1 MLDRLPVLLLKE
13 LVLLPYQ
20 EIKLDLKVDL
30 SQTVVDLA
38 EELYGNKLLIV
49 CLQDIKEESPE
60 LNDLPKIGVIGKI
73 KRKVKLP
80 NGDYRVFVTG
90 LNRVQIKD
98 YRQSLDNKDI
108 LEAIVKRLYI
118 DNSIQEEDKAILKT
132 LKAKVLEYMDN
143 NPSVSNSVT
152 ATIDKIEDL
161 DMLTDVITN
170 FITFDIDKKIMYM
183 NEFDYKVR
191 AQQLIKDI
199 QVELEVINIE
209 NSIDYRIS
217 EALDKEQRNYI
228 IKQKI
233 KLLNEELG
241 TKFNKDTEV
250 ADYMEKI
257 NNLNAST
264 RTKTKLI
271 DEVKKYSY
279 TSDAN
284 PDSSVIRNYLDTVL
298 GLPWNT
304 LSIDEKNIK
313 NIKSSLDKSHYGM
326 EEAKERII
334 EYIVIKKNSN
344 IVKTPII
351 CLVGPPGT
359 GKTTLGMS
367 IAASLNREFAKVSV
381 GGLNDAS
388 ELTGHKRTY
397 LGSSPGIIMQS
408 IAKCGTSNPVILIDE
423 VDKMTK
429 DYHGDPAAVLLDI
442 LDSSQNNQF
451 IDHYIEEPFDLSQ
464 VLFIL
469 TANDLETIP
478 SALKDRLEII
488 NVSSYTVE
496 EKLFIAKKYLIPL
509 IYDEYNI
516 TKYKFSDEILKF
528 IILNYT
534 KEAGVRDLDR
544 YIRKVIRK
552 AYLSEHKGTSIKK
565 EELLEYLGP
574 VKYSSSIKE
583 NHVGCAI
590 TMGVTPYGGIPLT
603 IESIFTSGNGN
614 IQTTGNIEESVKE
627 SCIVAYN
634 YLLSHLDIFKI
645 KEDNINN
652 KDIHINMHNYSV
664 KKAGTSG
671 GLACTVALLSLLL
684 DKKIDDKVCFTGE
697 IDLNGDI
704 LKVGGIKEKVIGA
717 YNEGFKTIFIPKDN
731 KTDVN
736 QIPTKIQSSINII
749 CVSTFEEV
757 YKHLFKKH
765 K

>member
-20 EIKLDLKVDL
+20 EIKLDLKVEL

-60 LNDLPKIGVIGKI
+60 LSDLPKIGVIGKI

-132 LKAKVLEYMDN
+132 LKTKVLEYMEN
-143 NPSVSNSVT
+143 NSSVSNSVT
-152 ATIDKIEDL
+152 STIDKIEDL

-170 FITFDIDKKIMYM
+170 FITFDIGKKIEYM

-191 AQQLIKDI
+191 AQKLIKDI

-209 NSIDYRIS
+209 NSIDYQIS

-241 TKFNKDTEV
+241 STYNKDTEV
-250 ADYMEKI
+250 ADYMDKI
-257 NNLNAST
+257 NNLNASS
-264 RTKTKLI
+264 RTKNKLI

-298 GLPWNT
+298 SLPWNT

-334 EYIVIKKNSN
+334 EYIAIKKTSN
-344 IVKTPII
+344 AVKTPII

-408 IAKCGTSNPVILIDE
+408 ISKCGTSNPVILIDE

-478 SALKDRLEII
+478 AALKDRLEII

-509 IYDEYNI
+509 IYNEYNI
-516 TKYKFSDEILKF
+516 TKYKFSDEILKD
-528 IILNYT
+528 IIINYT

-552 AYLSEHKGTSIKK
+552 AYLSDHKTNTIKK
-565 EELLEYLGP
+565 ENLLEYLGP

-583 NHVGCAI
+583 NHVGCATTI
-590 TMGVTPYGGIPLT
+590 GVTPYGGIPLT

-614 IQTTGNIEESVKE
+614 IQTTGNLEESVKE
-627 SCIVAYN
+627 SCIVSYN
-634 YLLSHLDIFKI
+634 YLLSHLDTFKI
-645 KEDNINN
+645 EEESINN
-652 KDIHINMHNYSV
+652 KDIHINMHNYGV
-664 KKAGTSG
+664 KKTGTSG
-671 GLACTVALLSLLL
+671 GLACTVALLSLIL
-684 DKKIDDKVCFTGE
+684 DKKIEDKICFTGE

-717 YNEGFKTIFIPKDN
+717 YNEGFTTIFIPKDN
-731 KTDVN
+731 KKDVN

-749 CVSTFEEV
+749 CVSTFDEV
-757 YKHLFKKH
+757 YKNLFKKH

>member
-20 EIKLDLKVDL
+20 EIKLDLKVEL
-30 SQTVVDLA
+30 SQEVIDLA
-38 EELYGNKLLIV
+38 EELYGNKILIV
-49 CLQDIKEESPE
+49 CLPNPTNTSPE
-60 LNDLPKIGVIGKI
+60 LKDLPKIGVIGKI
-73 KRKVKLP
+73 KKKIKLP
-80 NGDYRVFVTG
+80 NGDYRIFVTG
-90 LNRVQIKD
+90 LNRVQIRD
-98 YRQSLDNKDI
+98 YRQSLENKDI

-118 DNSIQEEDKAILKT
+118 DNSIAEEDKAILKT
-132 LKAKVLEYMDN
+132 LKAKILEYMEL
-143 NPSVSNSVT
+143 NPGVSNSVT
-152 ATIDKIEDL
+152 STIDKIEDL

-170 FITFDIDKKIMYM
+170 FITFDINKKIEYM

-191 AQQLIKDI
+191 ASKLIKDI

-209 NSIDYRIS
+209 NSIDYQIS
-217 EALDKEQRNYI
+217 EALDKEQRNYL

-241 TKFNKDTEV
+241 STYNKDTEV
-250 ADYMEKI
+250 DNYMEKI
-257 NNLNAST
+257 NNLNIST
-264 RTKTKLI
+264 RTRNKLI

-298 GLPWNT
+298 NLPWNT

-313 NIKSSLDKSHYGM
+313 NIKKSLDKSHYGL

-334 EYIVIKKNSN
+334 EYIAIKKTSKKL
-344 IVKTPII
+344 KTPII

-367 IAASLNREFAKVSV
+367 IADSLNREFAKVSV

-408 IAKCGTSNPVILIDE
+408 ISKCGTSNPVILIDE

-469 TANDLETIP
+469 TANDLDSIP

-488 NVSSYTVE
+488 TISSYSEE
-496 EKLFIAKKYLIPL
+496 EKLYIAKKYLIPL
-509 IYDEYNI
+509 IYEEYNI
-516 TKYKFSDEILKF
+516 TKYKLSDENILE
-528 IILNYT
+528 IINSYT

-544 YIRKVIRK
+544 LIRKVIRK
-552 AYLSEHKGTSIKK
+552 AYLSEKTSTTITSKDV
-565 EELLEYLGP
+565 LEYLGP
-574 VKYSSSIKE
+574 VKYGKE
-583 NHVGCAI
+583 KKKNHIGCAI
-590 TMGVTPYGGIPLT
+590 TLGVTPYGGIPLT
-603 IESIFTSGNGN
+603 IESIFTMGNGN

-627 SCIVAYN
+627 SCIVSYN
-634 YLLSHLDIFKI
+634 YLLSHLDVFKI
-645 KEDNINN
+645 DKEVIKN
-652 KDIHINMHNYSV
+652 KDIHINMHNYGV
-664 KKAGTSG
+664 KKTGTSG
-671 GLACTVALLSLLL
+671 GLACTVALLSLMLQKL
-684 DKKIDDKVCFTGE
+684 VDDNICFTGE
-697 IDLNGDI
+697 IDLYGDI
-704 LKVGGIKEKVIGA
+704 LKVGGIKEKIIGA
-717 YNEGFKTIFIPKDN
+717 YNDNFNTIFIPKENENDLKSIPKNIKDN
-731 KTDVN
+731 
-736 QIPTKIQSSINII
+736 INII
-749 CVSTFEEV
+749 CVNTFEEV
-757 YKHLFKKH
+757 YKYIFKKH

>member
-20 EIKLDLKVDL
+20 EIKLDLKVEL
-30 SQTVVDLA
+30 SQKVVDLA

-49 CLQDIKEESPE
+49 CLQDIKEEAPE
-60 LNDLPKIGVIGKI
+60 LSDLPKIGVIGKI
-73 KRKVKLP
+73 KKKIKLP

-90 LNRVQIKD
+90 LNRVQIRD
-98 YRQSLDNKDI
+98 YRQSLDNQDI

-118 DNSIQEEDKAILKT
+118 DNSVQEEDKAILKT
-132 LKAKVLEYMDN
+132 LKTKVLEYMEN
-143 NPSVSNSVT
+143 NTSVSNSVT
-152 ATIDKIEDL
+152 STIDKIEDL

-170 FITFDIDKKIMYM
+170 FITFDIGKKIEYM

-191 AQQLIKDI
+191 AQNLIKDI

-209 NSIDYRIS
+209 NNIDYQIS

-241 TKFNKDTEV
+241 DTFNKDTEV
-250 ADYMEKI
+250 ADYMDKI
-257 NNLNAST
+257 NNLNASI
-264 RTKTKLI
+264 RTKNKLI

-298 GLPWNT
+298 SLPWNT
-304 LSIDEKNIK
+304 LTMDEKNIK
-313 NIKSSLDKSHYGM
+313 NIKKSLDKSHYGM

-334 EYIVIKKNSN
+334 EYIAIKKTSN
-344 IVKTPII
+344 AVKTPII

-367 IAASLNREFAKVSV
+367 IADSLNREFAKISV

-408 IAKCGTSNPVILIDE
+408 ISKCGTSNPVILIDE

-469 TANDLETIP
+469 TANDIETIP

-488 NVSSYTVE
+488 NISSYTVE

-516 TKYKFSDEILKF
+516 DKYKFSDEVLKE
-528 IILNYT
+528 IIVNYT

-552 AYLSEHKGTSIKK
+552 VYLSDEKATSIKSAD
-565 EELLEYLGP
+565 LLKYLGP
-574 VKYSSSIKE
+574 VKYSSSKKE
-583 NHVGCAI
+583 NHVGCA
-590 TMGVTPYGGIPLT
+590 TTLGVTPYGGIPLT

-627 SCIVAYN
+627 SCIVSYN
-634 YLLSHLDIFKI
+634 YILSHLNSFKI
-645 KEDNINN
+645 KEDIINK
-652 KDIHINMHNYSV
+652 KDIHINMHNYGV
-664 KKAGTSG
+664 KKTGTSG
-671 GLACTVALLSLLL
+671 GLACTVALLSLML
-684 DKKIDDKVCFTGE
+684 DIKVDDKICFTGE

-704 LKVGGIKEKVIGA
+704 LKVGGIKEKIIGA
-717 YNEGFKTIFIPKDN
+717 YNEKFNTIYIPEDN
-731 KTDVN
+731 KNDIN
-736 QIPTKIQSSINII
+736 KIPSKILSSINVV
-749 CVSTFEEV
+749 CVSKFDDV
-757 YKHLFKKH
+757 YKNLFKKH